1 MSDDAPVESSR
12 SSEEAWNAALSYLSY
27 RSRSHW
33 ELERHLRRRGY
44 EQDLVEQALHRC
56 NGLGLV
62 DDQAFAAAFSRD
74 RIRLRPRGV
83 SRLEAELLQK
93 GVSREDAEAG
103 IRTAFE
109 DEELTE
115 LELLEATARRRWRR
129 LAAADPSTARRRLF
143 GHLARSGFPIDDVWR
158 IVERLAKGR
167 RSE

>member
-1 MSDDAPVESSR
+1 MSDDAPPESPR
-12 SSEEAWNAALSYLSY
+12 TSEEAWNAVLSYLSY
-27 RSRSHW
+27 RSRSCR

-44 EQDLVEQALHRC
+44 EQDLVDRALHRC
-56 NGLGLV
+56 GELGLV
-62 DDQAFAAAFSRD
+62 DDRAFAAAFARD

-103 IRTAFE
+103 IRAAFE

-115 LELLEATARRRWRR
+115 LELLETTARRRWRR
-129 LAAADPSTARRRLF
+129 LVAADPSTARRRLF
-143 GHLARSGFPIDDVWR
+143 GHLARSGFPIDDVRR
-158 IVERLAKGR
+158 IVERLAKGG

>member
-1 MSDDAPVESSR
+1 
-12 SSEEAWNAALSYLSY
+12 
-27 RSRSHW
+27 
-33 ELERHLRRRGY
+33 
-44 EQDLVEQALHRC
+44 VEQALHRC
-56 NGLGLV
+56 GRLGLV

-103 IRTAFE
+103 IRAAFE

-129 LAAADPSTARRRLF
+129 LAAADPSTARQRLF
-143 GHLARSGFPIDDVWR
+143 GHLARSGFPIDDVGR
-158 IVERLAKGR
+158 IVERLAKGG

>member
-44 EQDLVEQALHRC
+44 EQDLVDQALHRC
-56 NGLGLV
+56 GGLGLV
-62 DDQAFAAAFSRD
+62 DDRAFAAAFSRD

-83 SRLEAELLQK
+83 TRLEAELLQK